1 MSLDPEDWPAFRAL
15 AHRVL
20 DAALDRMEGA
30 TEGPVWRS
38 MPEAARAALSGP
50 VPWEG
55 AGAEAAAEEMLARI
69 LPWPTGATHPRFF
82 GWVHGAGTPGGL
94 LAGMVEAAMNA
105 NCGGRDHAAILVE
118 RQVIEWMRAAF
129 GMPEGAGGLV
139 LSGTSMGTVLAFL
152 AARERAA
159 PGARAKGAPAG
170 LVGYASAESHSC
182 VARAFD
188 QIGLGSEALR
198 LVPVGPDFRME
209 AGRLP
214 AMIAAD
220 RAAGLRPF
228 LLVGAAATVNTGAT
242 DDLSALADLAAAE
255 GLWLHVDGAFGAL
268 AALSPRLAPRLSG
281 MERAD
286 SIAFDFHKWAHVNY
300 DAGAVILRDREALF
314 AAFAQ
319 GADYLTG
326 LPRGLGAGKPWPTD
340 LGVELSRGFRALKV
354 WFALKEHGLRRI
366 ADGIEANVAQA
377 AHLAALVDA
386 DPDFERL
393 APAPLNIVCLRYAP
407 PGYSVDLND
416 LNREIAMEVQESGR
430 AAPSTTMIGG
440 KLALR
445 VNITNHRTEIEDVSI
460 FLEAA
465 RAAGRA
471 LSARSG

>member
-1 MSLDPEDWPAFRAL
+1 MSLDPEDWPSFRAL
-15 AHRVL
+15 AHLVL

-30 TEGPVWRS
+30 AEGPVWRP
-38 MPEAARAALSGP
+38 MPPEARAALAGP
-50 VPWEG
+50 APWEG
-55 AGAEAAAEEMLARI
+55 AGAAATAEEMLERI
-69 LPWPTGATHPRFF
+69 LPWPTGNTHPRFF
-82 GWVHGAGTPGGL
+82 GWVHGAGTPGGI

-118 RQVIEWMRAAF
+118 RRVIGWMRAAF
-129 GMPEGAGGLV
+129 GFPEGAGGLV
-139 LSGTSMGTVLAFL
+139 LSGTSMGTLVAFL

-159 PGARAKGAPAG
+159 PGSRERGAPAG
-170 LVGYASAESHSC
+170 LIGYASAESHSC

-188 QIGLGSEALR
+188 QIGLGSDALR
-198 LVPVGPDFRME
+198 LVPVGPDFAME
-209 AGRLP
+209 TARLP
-214 AMIAAD
+214 ALIAAD

-242 DDLSALADLAAAE
+242 DDLAALADLAAAE

-268 AALSPRLAPRLSG
+268 AALSPRLAPRLRG

-286 SIAFDFHKWAHVNY
+286 SLAFDFHKWAHVNY
-300 DAGAVILRDREALF
+300 DAGAVLVRDRAALA
-314 AAFAQ
+314 AAFSQ

-326 LPRGLGAGKPWPTD
+326 APRGLAAGKPWPAD
-340 LGVELSRGFRALKV
+340 LGPELSRGFRALKV

-366 ADGIEANVAQA
+366 GEEIEANVAQA
-377 AHLAALVDA
+377 ARLAALVET
-386 DPDFERL
+386 DPEFELL

-407 PGYSVDLND
+407 DGGAFDLNA
-416 LNREIAMEVQESGR
+416 LNREIAMELQEGGV

-445 VNITNHRTEIEDVSI
+445 VNITNHRTGLDDIPI